1 MPYIELYDDDILDVI
16 SLGEFA
22 SDFNE
27 LRGDYIKVQVLRGDS
42 DAVLDTFYSNRILF
56 KYPTVDEYYFGD
68 YHYHPD
74 QPDMGFCTEGVHTDV
89 SITNLKPLL
98 EGGSINEPLNSETKY
113 KKHFDI
119 FKDGE
124 KRYGSREWS
133 PNIVRRLEE
142 SCETEVLA
150 SGFPA
155 EIVDDEP
162 EDSGEEVI
170 VRR

>member
-42 DAVLDTFYSNRILF
+42 EAILDTFYSNRILF

-74 QPDMGFCTEGVHTDV
+74 QTDMGFCTQRVHMDE

-98 EGGSINEPLNSETKY
+98 YGGSINEPLNSETKY
-113 KKHFDI
+113 STMALSKSSPPKNVSPLVDLTS
-119 FKDGE
+119 KTP
-124 KRYGSREWS
+124 S
-133 PNIVRRLEE
+133 PNSSIDTSNVPPPKSYTAIFLCCFF
-142 SCETEVLA
+142 SN
-150 SGFPA
+150 P
-155 EIVDDEP
+155 
-162 EDSGEEVI
+162 
-170 VRR
+170 